1 MTKHHIA
8 VVLHRPIY
16 PRNIGMCARAMGNFG
31 LSQLHIIAPRCDW
44 SSPEIQHIVL
54 QGATHAGDIVRAAC
68 IHESIDTFLEQHG
81 QGVRIAFSAR
91 DGDGK
96 RVAEF
101 SELLQR
107 FHAEPTH
114 SIWHPETALQLH
126 FGTEDDGLSL
136 VELRPMNFI
145 ARLPASGP
153 VSSFNLSHAVLLAI
167 HMTLTSLE
175 RDSGKT
181 ANQSTPLPSGPL
193 EYPQKAI
200 RAWLEALGFDLSQ
213 RRVNIETTL
222 NRVLLSHCPSPEDVR
237 LLEKVLFQTVEKLK
251 TAEREKTAMELN
263 SRIERK

>member
-1 MTKHHIA
+1 MIQNRTL

-31 LSQLHIIAPRCDW
+31 LTQLHIIAPRCDW
-44 SSPEIQHIVL
+44 SSPEVQHVVL
-54 QGATHAGDIVRAAC
+54 QGATHGGDIIRAAT
-68 IHESIDTFLEQHG
+68 IHHSLEDFLEKHG

-91 DGDGK
+91 DGEGK
-96 RVAEF
+96 RVSEYA
-101 SELLQR
+101 ELLNR
-107 FHAEPTH
+107 FEKEPKH
-114 SIWHPETALQLH
+114 SVWHQETAIQLH

-167 HMTLTSLE
+167 HMTLVGLTRENSAPPTE
-175 RDSGKT
+175 SV
-181 ANQSTPLPSGPL
+181 PLPEGRL
-193 EYPQKAI
+193 EHPQRAI
-200 RAWLEALGFDLSQ
+200 REWLEALGFDLSL

-237 LLEKVLFQTVEKLK
+237 VLEKVLFQTVEKLK
-251 TAEREKTAMELN
+251 SKPAADR
-263 SRIERK
+263 